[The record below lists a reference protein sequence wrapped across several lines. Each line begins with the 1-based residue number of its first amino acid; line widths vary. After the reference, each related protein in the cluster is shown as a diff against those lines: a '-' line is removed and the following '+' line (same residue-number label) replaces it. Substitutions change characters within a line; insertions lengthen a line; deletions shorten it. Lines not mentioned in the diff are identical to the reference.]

1 MESFEEIA
9 KLSKFKLNKILKEK
23 RKTAA
28 FTYLKNK
35 QSKKEGIKKISYSK
49 LETQE
54 YLLNRDRNPKVS
66 TMSYRARGQILDIK
80 MQKKWKYSDTT
91 CIGCGLNDETGQEI
105 LSCDG
110 YVDGKDEIQKIQLLY
125 SIFYLG
131 RPSEMFQLAKVMNKK
146 LKLRDKQIEE
156 MPG

>member
-80 MQKKWKYSDTT
+80 MQKKWKFYDKLCS
-91 CIGCGLNDETGQEI
+91 GCNLKEESGEEI
-105 LSCDG
+105 LKCKSFGGNSEKLAYTILFSEHLSEQLC
-110 YVDGKDEIQKIQLLY
+110 VGKAIME
-125 SIFYLG
+125 
-131 RPSEMFQLAKVMNKK
+131 K
-146 LKLRDKQIEE
+146 LKARKKIREE
-156 MPG
+156 VT